1 MLEYLTEDGLF
12 SIDMALR
19 PPPRSR
25 GSPLRQPQP
34 QPQPTQMPPTASAG
48 GSGSAA
54 QQSPDDA
61 RSDGANPAESGDD
74 LSLDGADS
82 RIAGPAAGRFLMLR
96 PGFRLR
102 GPERWR
108 PGSGDGGYDNDPQ
121 PSRQLQV
128 GNTRSVNAATLGYRL
143 SLLELSELILRPG
156 NQAAQYDSCIC
167 LPSQL

>member
-25 GSPLRQPQP
+25 GLLPQHAQPA
-34 QPQPTQMPPTASAG
+34 QMPPATASAAD
-48 GSGSAA
+48 SRSAA
-54 QQSPDDA
+54 QQSPDDVRA
-61 RSDGANPAESGDD
+61 DDAGAPQSSHEG
-74 LSLDGADS
+74 SLDGMES
-82 RIAGPAAGRFLMLR
+82 RVPGPAAGRFLMLR

-108 PGSGDGGYDNDPQ
+108 PVGGDGGEDDDPQ

-128 GNTRSVNAATLGYRL
+128 RH
-143 SLLELSELILRPG
+143 LLFWRCSYAVVKTAVKR
-156 NQAAQYDSCIC
+156 A
-167 LPSQL
+167 LP